1 MTQAERD
8 EALLKMLV
16 RMKRSKNGPEFME
29 WMKDLS
35 AINYKMF
42 KKSGPDAN
50 EYCKGYAV
58 AIDSIVESMENAAR
72 KLAALETSKQSAL
85 PTDEGGIQ
93 INPCD

>member
-16 RMKRSKNGPEFME
+16 RFKRSKAGPEFLE

-35 AINYKMF
+35 AINYRIF
-42 KKSGPDAN
+42 KKSSP
-50 EYCKGYAV
+50 ETSEFCKGYAV
-58 AIDSIVESMENAAR
+58 AIDSIMESVENAAR
-72 KLAALETSKQSAL
+72 KLAALEASRKSAQE
-85 PTDEGGIQ
+85 DEDGPL